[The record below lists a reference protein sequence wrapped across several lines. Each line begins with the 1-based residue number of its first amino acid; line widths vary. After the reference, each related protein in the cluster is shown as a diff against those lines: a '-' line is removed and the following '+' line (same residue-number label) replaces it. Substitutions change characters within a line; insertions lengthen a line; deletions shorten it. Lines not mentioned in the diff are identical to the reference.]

1 MAHQP
6 EDDEESTELQSEED
20 NEEDPWV
27 VWMQVLEQSHLS
39 HSDYVLSV
47 LAYTQNWISAYVKL
61 PFDLLHKQY
70 GSNRIQ
76 TNRLKPFFRFVGMH
90 KPGHRARFLFYMMK
104 LGVERGVW
112 PHRPLNSKQQSRLL
126 KDASTVVGKDAS
138 S

>member
-6 EDDEESTELQSEED
+6 EDDEESTEDYGEED

-27 VWMQVLEQSHLS
+27 VWMQVLERSNLS
-39 HSDYVLSV
+39 HPDYVLSV
-47 LAYTQNWISAYVKL
+47 LAYTQKFNGIKL
-61 PFDLLHKQY
+61 PFDLLHKEY

-76 TNRLKPFFRFVGMH
+76 TIRLKPFFRFVGMS

-104 LGVERGVW
+104 LGVERGIW
-112 PHRPLNSKQQSRLL
+112 PKMPLNSKQQCRLW
-126 KDASTVVGKDAS
+126 KDATTVVGKDAS